1 MIRAALENKTIRL
14 SFSGQTHELFS
25 KIVKTLRIN
34 KCEYDKDTKS
44 WTLSSLKYDS
54 LKETLEN
61 LDAIEEGFSSE
72 DLLNSLECKA
82 TQIIEP
88 IRRIPDYSLMNFG
101 PFTGIHPNEN
111 FQHLGISKGINR
123 SCYAYFWGMGSGKS
137 YVASALIAHRLYKY
151 HDCSKVVLITSNVGV
166 LNLYHE
172 LFKFIKGLDESK
184 VKISNK
190 DYRNP
195 FDDKNTDIVVTSYNS
210 FRLICE
216 YYKKKKKITSNKPK
230 KPFLPLEEWSEG
242 KPLMLILD
250 ESHNVANGKSLQG
263 HYTIL
268 HSSLFKYK
276 YEFSGTPADKIE
288 KEYTQFKIL
297 DPSLVWNLSY
307 GEWLDK
313 MANIGTYFSRFA
325 IRDWK
330 REEVEKQNQRF
341 LKSYGNYY
349 KTSDLVDL
357 PDYFEKRIYVPM
369 TKEHR
374 YIYEAMVM
382 QDLENQHTTK
392 EITSRFPYM
401 MLSVDNPT
409 LLKKHQEKFDF
420 QLNFLLD
427 NFKDSYLSKYEAID
441 SILEDHPKEKGIL
454 WAIHPDSIQKL
465 AKRYAKY
472 NPIIIIGETPQE
484 ERFALV
490 EEFKKGNHQLLI
502 ANIVCLN
509 TSVTITEA
517 TFQVYVERSFD
528 FTTYDQSTARAYRIG
543 QTKDFHSYLLMY
555 DRSLDVLLDKALQNK
570 GTLVEGLVSK
580 GFLSQDQ
587 WKKIFNCTENDVID

>member
-1 MIRAALENKTIRL
+1 MIRVTLENKTIRL

-25 KIVKTLRIN
+25 KIVKTLRMN

-61 LDAIEEGFSSE
+61 LDIIEEGFSPE

-88 IRRIPDYSLMNFG
+88 IRRIPDYSIMNFG
-101 PFTGIHPNEN
+101 PFEGIHPNEK

-172 LFKFIKGLDESK
+172 LFKFIKDLDESK
-184 VKISNK
+184 VKIGNK

-230 KPFLPLEEWSEG
+230 KPFLPLEEWSDG

-263 HYTIL
+263 HYTVL

-587 WKKIFNCTENDVID
+587 WKKIFNCTEKDVID